1 MGARY
6 GTAKDAYFPGNIVGI
21 ILLQT
26 SIVAPTLFKGLTIE
40 DFGKVIRSLWPKFF
54 LLLVVFGGATLTVLY
69 LGGHGSVARYTIA
82 GATTVFAIV
91 CYVIIP
97 ATNRATDEGN
107 QKLFN
112 TLHRISVSLTVVM
125 LLLNIAYPFA

>member
-1 MGARY
+1 M
-6 GTAKDAYFPGNIVGI
+6 DAYFPGMIVGI

-40 DFGKVIRSLWPKFF
+40 DFGNVIRSLWPKFF

-69 LGGHGSVARYTIA
+69 LGGHGAVGRYTIA

>member
-1 MGARY
+1 MGRPW
-6 GTAKDAYFPGNIVGI
+6 TPTWMIVGI

-40 DFGKVIRSLWPKFF
+40 DFGKVIRSLLAEILSSARRVWWCHPD
-54 LLLVVFGGATLTVLY
+54 GALPRR
-69 LGGHGSVARYTIA
+69 HGSVGQYTIA

-125 LLLNIAYPFA
+125 LLLNIAYLFA